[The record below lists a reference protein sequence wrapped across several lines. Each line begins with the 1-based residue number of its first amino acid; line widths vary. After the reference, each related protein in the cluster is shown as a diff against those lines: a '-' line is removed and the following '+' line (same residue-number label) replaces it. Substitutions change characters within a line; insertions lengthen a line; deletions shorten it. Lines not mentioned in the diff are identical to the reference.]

1 MTRDH
6 RARRAAPRLAAA
18 CVAAALAAPAA
29 PAAAQDDAGEP
40 APAPLPDIEVIGVT
54 PLSGAGTPIDRVPYN
69 VQVTASGEFE
79 SETRG
84 TVYDFF
90 DTAFAGASAAD
101 VQNNPYQKNFTYRG
115 FVAGPLLGESVGI
128 AAFLDGVRINDPFGD
143 VVQAALFPEM
153 AIERLELGNS
163 DPAFGFNALGGALV
177 LRTYDGT
184 SFQGAEA
191 AQSFGSF
198 GRLRTTLRTGSEQGP
213 WSAFAAFQRDREDGW
228 RDASPSRLNRFFAD
242 VGHAGDTGA
251 MHISL
256 SLADTDLIGNGL
268 TPVELYEVD
277 NTANFT
283 TPDQTRNRNLLIA
296 ARGDIAVGDDIT
308 IEGNVYFRRLR
319 RHTLNGDEVDAET
332 CDDSDEYVC
341 REGDED
347 DDDDNDDEA
356 AGDDDDDNGN
366 GHAAQDDDDD
376 DDDDNGNGNA
386 AENGHG
392 GHDDEDEEDETELV
406 IVDTGG
412 NPLASFMPE
421 SGAYGALNTSTTLTT
436 AFGAGLQ
443 ASIDSPLGGMDNLFV
458 IGGGVDVGRTRFRSE
473 SEVGELLNSR
483 GVIGRPSPRHVGGI
497 LKFPDLDDD
506 DELFCDEDGT
516 DAAAV
521 IDGKGYCE
529 DDAAPVRLVAENRYL
544 RAFVSD
550 TLYAT
555 DDLTLTGSVGANY
568 ATVKLTDESLFLG
581 TPGDAL
587 DGDHD
592 FFSMN
597 PAVGAAWAIPGLES
611 PVTLY
616 GGFRQ
621 GSRAPSPAEL
631 SCADPDDPCNLPNA
645 FVADPPLDQVTSRTF
660 EAGLRGSLDGPALD
674 WSASAFRATN
684 SDDIIFISA
693 GTGLSSGYF
702 DNVGETRR
710 QGFELSADGEAGWF
724 DWFVNYAYL
733 EATFQTNFRV
743 FAENHPM
750 AVDDEIPVETGD
762 RIPGIPAHSL
772 GAGFGIEPVDG
783 MRIAP
788 SLVYRSGVYLRGDE
802 GNLAPRT
809 EAYTVA
815 NLDASYRVDDWLEL
829 FARVENLFDRR
840 YETFGVFGESGCEVP
855 IRELPCPGGRGGITN
870 PRFISPGQPRAAM
883 AGVRILLN

>member
-1 MTRDH
+1 MVAEH
-6 RARRAAPRLAAA
+6 RARRASPRLAAA
-18 CVAAALAAPAA
+18 CCVAAALAAPAT
-29 PAAAQDDAGEP
+29 AQDDAGEP

-143 VVQAALFPEM
+143 VVQADLFPEM

-191 AQSFGSF
+191 TQSFGSF
-198 GRLRTTLRTGSEQGP
+198 GRLRTTLRTGSEQGS

-242 VGHAGDTGA
+242 VGHEGETAG

-283 TPDQTRNRNLLIA
+283 TPDRTQNRNLLIA
-296 ARGDIAVGDDIT
+296 ARGDIAVGDSIV

-332 CDDSDEYVC
+332 CDDSGEYVC

-347 DDDDNDDEA
+347 DDDDDDDEA
-356 AGDDDDDNGN
+356 AGDDDDNRN
-366 GHAAQDDDDD
+366 GHAARDDDDD
-376 DDDDNGNGNA
+376 EDDDGNGNGNA
-386 AENGHG
+386 AENGDG
-392 GHDDEDEEDETELV
+392 DHDDEDELM
-406 IVDTGG
+406 IVDTAG
-412 NPLASFMPE
+412 NPIASFMPE
-421 SGAYGALNTSTTLTT
+421 SGAYGALNTSATHTT

-443 ASIDSPLGGMDNLFV
+443 ASIDRPLGGMDNLFV

-473 SEVGELLNSR
+473 SEVGELLDSR
-483 GVIGRPSPRHVGGI
+483 GVVGRPSPRHVGGI

-506 DELFCDEDGT
+506 EELFCDEDGT
-516 DAAAV
+516 DAAIV

-529 DDAAPVRLVAENRYL
+529 DDAAPVRLVAENRYF

-555 DDLTLTGSVGANY
+555 DDLTLTGSVAANY

-581 TPGDAL
+581 TPGNAL

-645 FVADPPLDQVTSRTF
+645 FVADPPLEQVISRTF
-660 EAGLRGSLDGPALD
+660 EAGLRGSLDGLALD

-684 SDDIIFISA
+684 SDDIVFISA

-710 QGFELSADGEAGWF
+710 QGFELSLDGEAGWF

-772 GAGFGIEPVDG
+772 GAGFGIGPVDG

-788 SLVYRSGVYLRGDE
+788 SLIYRSGVYLRGDE

>member
-1 MTRDH
+1 MTRKY
-6 RARRAAPRLAAA
+6 RARRAARRLAAA
-18 CVAAALAAPAA
+18 CVAAAAVAPAT
-29 PAAAQDDAGEP
+29 AQDGAGEP
-40 APAPLPDIEVIGVT
+40 EPAPLPDIEVIGVT
-54 PLSGAGTPIDRVPYN
+54 PLSGAGTPVDRVPYN

-90 DTAFAGASAAD
+90 DTSFAGASAAD
-101 VQNNPYQKNFTYRG
+101 VQNNPYQKNFAYRG
-115 FVAGPLLGESVGI
+115 FVAGPLLGESVGL

-143 VVQAALFPEM
+143 VVQADLFPEM
-153 AIERLELGNS
+153 AIKRLELGNS

-198 GRLRTTLRTGSEQGP
+198 GRLRTTLRTGTEQGA

-242 VGHAGDTGA
+242 VGHEGETGG

-283 TPDQTRNRNLLIA
+283 TPDRTRNRNLLIA
-296 ARGDIAVGDDIT
+296 ARGDIAVGDSIA
-308 IEGNVYFRRLR
+308 IEGNIYFRRLR
-319 RHTLNGDEVDAET
+319 RHTLNGDEIDAET

-341 REGDED
+341 REGDD
-347 DDDDNDDEA
+347 DDDDGDEEDEA

-366 GHAAQDDDDD
+366 GHAARDDDDD
-376 DDDDNGNGNA
+376 DEEDDNGHAALNG
-386 AENGHG
+386 
-392 GHDDEDEEDETELV
+392 DDDDDDEEDETELV
-406 IVDTGG
+406 IVDTAGD
-412 NPLASFMPE
+412 PIASFMPE
-421 SGAYGALNTSTTLTT
+421 SGAYGALNTSATLTT

-458 IGGGVDVGRTRFRSE
+458 VGGGVDIGRTRFRSE

-497 LKFPDLDDD
+497 LKFPDIDDD

-516 DAAAV
+516 DAAAL

-544 RAFVSD
+544 RAYVSD

-581 TPGDAL
+581 TPSDAL

-592 FFSMN
+592 FFSVN

-645 FVADPPLDQVTSRTF
+645 FVADPPLEQVVSRTF
-660 EAGLRGSLDGPALD
+660 EAGLRGSLPGGGPGGMTLD

-702 DNVGETRR
+702 DNVGDTRR
-710 QGFELSADGEAGWF
+710 QGFELSLDGEAGWF

-750 AVDDEIPVETGD
+750 ADDDEIPVEPGD

-772 GAGFGIEPVDG
+772 GAGIGIGPIDG
-783 MRIAP
+783 LRIAP

-809 EAYTVA
+809 KAYTVA
-815 NLDASYRVDDWLEL
+815 NLDASYRAGDWLEL

>member
-18 CVAAALAAPAA
+18 CVAAALAA

-143 VVQAALFPEM
+143 VVQADLFPEM

-242 VGHAGDTGA
+242 VGHEGDTGA

-347 DDDDNDDEA
+347 DDDD
-356 AGDDDDDNGN
+356 DDDDDNGN
-366 GHAAQDDDDD
+366 GHAAQDDDEDD
-376 DDDDNGNGNA
+376 EDGNGNGNA

-421 SGAYGALNTSTTLTT
+421 SGAYGALNTSTTHTT

-529 DDAAPVRLVAENRYL
+529 DDAAPVRLVAENRYF

-581 TPGDAL
+581 TPGNAL

-710 QGFELSADGEAGWF
+710 QGFELSADGEAGRF

>member
-1 MTRDH
+1 MVAEH
-6 RARRAAPRLAAA
+6 RARRASPRLAAA
-18 CVAAALAAPAA
+18 CCVAAALAAPA
-29 PAAAQDDAGEP
+29 PAQDDAGEP

-143 VVQAALFPEM
+143 VVQADLFPEM

-242 VGHAGDTGA
+242 VGHEGETAG

-283 TPDQTRNRNLLIA
+283 TPDRTQNRNLLIA
-296 ARGDIAVGDDIT
+296 ARGDIAVGDSIV

-332 CDDSDEYVC
+332 CDDSGEYVC

-347 DDDDNDDEA
+347 DDDDDDDEA

-366 GHAAQDDDDD
+366 GHAARDDDDD
-376 DDDDNGNGNA
+376 DGNGNGNA
-386 AENGHG
+386 AENGDG
-392 GHDDEDEEDETELV
+392 DHDDEDEEDETELV
-406 IVDTGG
+406 IVDTAG

-421 SGAYGALNTSTTLTT
+421 SGAYGALNTSATLTT

-443 ASIDSPLGGMDNLFV
+443 ASIDRPLGGMDNLFV
-458 IGGGVDVGRTRFRSE
+458 IGGGVDIGRTRFRSE

-483 GVIGRPSPRHVGGI
+483 GVVGRPSPRHVGGI

-516 DAAAV
+516 GAAVV

-555 DDLTLTGSVGANY
+555 DDLTLTGSVAANY

-581 TPGDAL
+581 TPSDAL

-597 PAVGAAWAIPGLES
+597 PAVGVAWAIPGLES

-645 FVADPPLDQVTSRTF
+645 FVADPPLEQVISRTF
-660 EAGLRGSLDGPALD
+660 EAGLRGSLDGLALD

-684 SDDIIFISA
+684 SDDIVFISA

-702 DNVGETRR
+702 DNVGDTRR
-710 QGFELSADGEAGWF
+710 QGFELSLDGEAGWF

-772 GAGFGIEPVDG
+772 GAGFGIGPVDG

-788 SLVYRSGVYLRGDE
+788 SLIYRSGVYLRGDE

>member
-1 MTRDH
+1 MVGER
-6 RARRAAPRLAAA
+6 RARRASPRLAAA
-18 CVAAALAAPAA
+18 CVAAALAAPAT
-29 PAAAQDDAGEP
+29 AQDDAGEP

-143 VVQAALFPEM
+143 VVQADLFPEM

-191 AQSFGSF
+191 TQSFGSF

-213 WSAFAAFQRDREDGW
+213 WSAFAAFQRDREAGW

-242 VGHAGDTGA
+242 VGHEGETAG

-283 TPDQTRNRNLLIA
+283 TPDRTQNRNLLIA
-296 ARGDIAVGDDIT
+296 ARGDIAVGDSIV

-332 CDDSDEYVC
+332 CDDSGEYVC

-347 DDDDNDDEA
+347 DDDDDDDEA
-356 AGDDDDDNGN
+356 AGDDDDDDNGN
-366 GHAAQDDDDD
+366 GHAARDDDDD
-376 DDDDNGNGNA
+376 DGNGNGNA
-386 AENGHG
+386 AENGDG
-392 GHDDEDEEDETELV
+392 DHDDEDEEDETELV
-406 IVDTGG
+406 IVDTAGD
-412 NPLASFMPE
+412 PIASFMPE
-421 SGAYGALNTSTTLTT
+421 SGAYGALNTSATHTT

-443 ASIDSPLGGMDNLFV
+443 ASIDRPLGGMDNLFV

-473 SEVGELLNSR
+473 SEVGELLDSR
-483 GVIGRPSPRHVGGI
+483 GVVGRPSPRHVGGI

-516 DAAAV
+516 DAAVV

-529 DDAAPVRLVAENRYL
+529 DDAAPVRLVAENRYF

-581 TPGDAL
+581 TPGNAL

-645 FVADPPLDQVTSRTF
+645 FVADPPLEQVISRTF
-660 EAGLRGSLDGPALD
+660 EAGLRGSLDGLALD

-684 SDDIIFISA
+684 SDDIVFISA

-710 QGFELSADGEAGWF
+710 QGFELSLDGEAGWF

-772 GAGFGIEPVDG
+772 GAGFGIGPVDG

-788 SLVYRSGVYLRGDE
+788 SLIYRSGVYLRGDE

>member
-1 MTRDH
+1 MVGER
-6 RARRAAPRLAAA
+6 RARRASPRLAAA
-18 CVAAALAAPAA
+18 CVAAALAAPAT
-29 PAAAQDDAGEP
+29 AQDDAGEP

-143 VVQAALFPEM
+143 VVQADLFPEM

-191 AQSFGSF
+191 TQSFGSF

-213 WSAFAAFQRDREDGW
+213 WSAFAAFQRDREAGW

-242 VGHAGDTGA
+242 VGHEGETAG

-283 TPDQTRNRNLLIA
+283 TPDRTQNRNLLIA
-296 ARGDIAVGDDIT
+296 ARGDIAVGDSIV

-332 CDDSDEYVC
+332 CDDSGEYVC

-347 DDDDNDDEA
+347 DDDDDDDEA
-356 AGDDDDDNGN
+356 AGDDDDDDNGN
-366 GHAAQDDDDD
+366 GHAARDDDDD
-376 DDDDNGNGNA
+376 DGNGNGNA
-386 AENGHG
+386 AENGDG
-392 GHDDEDEEDETELV
+392 DHDDEDEEDETELV
-406 IVDTGG
+406 IVDTAG

-421 SGAYGALNTSTTLTT
+421 SGAYGALNTSATLTT

-443 ASIDSPLGGMDNLFV
+443 ASIDRPLGGMDNLFV
-458 IGGGVDVGRTRFRSE
+458 IGGGVDIGRTRFRSA

-483 GVIGRPSPRHVGGI
+483 GVVGRASPRHVGGI

-506 DELFCDEDGT
+506 DELFCDEAGT
-516 DAAAV
+516 DAAVV

-555 DDLTLTGSVGANY
+555 DDLTLTGSVAANY
-568 ATVKLTDESLFLG
+568 ATVKLADESLFLG
-581 TPGDAL
+581 TPSDAL

-645 FVADPPLDQVTSRTF
+645 FVADPPLEQVISRTF

-684 SDDIIFISA
+684 SDDIVFISA

-710 QGFELSADGEAGWF
+710 QGFELSLDGEAGWF

-743 FAENHPM
+743 FTENHPM

>member
-1 MTRDH
+1 MVGER
-6 RARRAAPRLAAA
+6 RARRASPRLAAA
-18 CVAAALAAPAA
+18 CVAAALAAPA
-29 PAAAQDDAGEP
+29 PAQDDAGEP

-143 VVQAALFPEM
+143 VVQADLFPEM

-191 AQSFGSF
+191 TQSFGSF

-242 VGHAGDTGA
+242 VGHEGETAG

-283 TPDQTRNRNLLIA
+283 TPDRTQNRNLLIA
-296 ARGDIAVGDDIT
+296 ARGDIAVGDSIV

-332 CDDSDEYVC
+332 CDDSGEYVC

-347 DDDDNDDEA
+347 DDDDDDDEA
-356 AGDDDDDNGN
+356 AGDDDDDDNGN
-366 GHAAQDDDDD
+366 GHAARDDDDD
-376 DDDDNGNGNA
+376 DGNGNGNA
-386 AENGHG
+386 AENGDG
-392 GHDDEDEEDETELV
+392 DHDDEDEEDETELV
-406 IVDTGG
+406 IVDTAGD
-412 NPLASFMPE
+412 PIASFMPE
-421 SGAYGALNTSTTLTT
+421 SGAYGALNTSATHTT

-443 ASIDSPLGGMDNLFV
+443 ASIDRPLGGMDNLFV

-473 SEVGELLNSR
+473 SEVGELLDSR
-483 GVIGRPSPRHVGGI
+483 GVVGRPSPRHVGGI

-506 DELFCDEDGT
+506 DELFCDEDGI
-516 DAAAV
+516 DAAVV

-529 DDAAPVRLVAENRYL
+529 DDAAPVRLVAENRYF

-555 DDLTLTGSVGANY
+555 DDLTLTGSVAANY

-581 TPGDAL
+581 TPGNAL

-645 FVADPPLDQVTSRTF
+645 FVADPPLEQVISRTF
-660 EAGLRGSLDGPALD
+660 EAGLRGSLDGLALD

-684 SDDIIFISA
+684 SDDIVFISA

-710 QGFELSADGEAGWF
+710 QGFELSLDGEAGWF

-772 GAGFGIEPVDG
+772 GAGFGIGPVDG

>member
-1 MTRDH
+1 MVGAH

-29 PAAAQDDAGEP
+29 AQDDAGES

-143 VVQAALFPEM
+143 VVQADLFPEM

-213 WSAFAAFQRDREDGW
+213 WNAFAAFQRDREDGW

-242 VGHAGDTGA
+242 VGHEGDTGA

-283 TPDQTRNRNLLIA
+283 TPDRTRNRNLLIA

-341 REGDED
+341 REGDD
-347 DDDDNDDEA
+347 DDDDDDDEA
-356 AGDDDDDNGN
+356 AGDDDDDDNGN
-366 GHAAQDDDDD
+366 GHAAENGDGDDDD
-376 DDDDNGNGNA
+376 
-386 AENGHG
+386 
-392 GHDDEDEEDETELV
+392 DEEDETELV
-406 IVDTGG
+406 IVDTAG

-421 SGAYGALNTSTTLTT
+421 SGAYGALNTSATLTT

-443 ASIDSPLGGMDNLFV
+443 ALIDSPLGGMDNLFV

-483 GVIGRPSPRHVGGI
+483 GVVGRPSPRHVGGI

-516 DAAAV
+516 DAAVV
-521 IDGKGYCE
+521 IDDKGYCE

-555 DDLTLTGSVGANY
+555 DDLTLTGSVAANY

-581 TPGDAL
+581 TPSDAL

-645 FVADPPLDQVTSRTF
+645 FVADPPLEQVISRTF
-660 EAGLRGSLDGPALD
+660 EAGLRGSLDGLALD

-684 SDDIIFISA
+684 SDDIVFISA

-710 QGFELSADGEAGWF
+710 QGFELSLDGEAGWF

-772 GAGFGIEPVDG
+772 GAGLGIEPVDG